1 MARPYR
7 PHLRYDP
14 EDLTSVPLA
23 EDMDDETF
31 LLHLEHRHAD
41 ECKFE
46 KTPVARRAME
56 AWIPTY
62 RAFHETLHKQ
72 ATPGQYDHVHEED

>member
-1 MARPYR
+1 MT
-7 PHLRYDP
+7 RYVPKIGGHVDQVG
-14 EDLTSVPLA
+14 VPLA

-31 LLHLEHRHAD
+31 LKHLEHRHAD

-46 KTPVARRAME
+46 VTPVARRAME

-62 RAFHETLHKQ
+62 RAFHDRLHQ
-72 ATPGQYDHVHEED
+72 IETPGQYDHVHEED